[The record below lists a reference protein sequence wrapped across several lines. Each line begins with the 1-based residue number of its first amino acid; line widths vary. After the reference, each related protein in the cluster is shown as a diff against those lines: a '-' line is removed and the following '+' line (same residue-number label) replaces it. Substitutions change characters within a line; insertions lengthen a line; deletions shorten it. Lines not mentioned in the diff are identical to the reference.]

1 MEVSNVNQHEAYKTV
16 FREYPD
22 ILDVE
27 QMSKLLSV
35 SKKTAYRLLR
45 EGTVDCLKVGRE
57 YKIPK
62 VNIIKYLRIARE
74 A

>member
-1 MEVSNVNQHEAYKTV
+1 METV
-16 FREYPD
+16 IRQTYRLVFKEYPD

-27 QMSKLLSV
+27 QMSQLLKI

-45 EGTVDCLKVGRE
+45 TESINSIKVGRE

-62 VNIIKYLRIARE
+62 LNIIRYLRITGAT
-74 A
+74 

>member
-1 MEVSNVNQHEAYKTV
+1 METV
-16 FREYPD
+16 IRQTYRLVFKEYPD

-27 QMSKLLSV
+27 QMSQLLKI

-45 EGTVDCLKVGRE
+45 TGSISSIKVGRE

-62 VNIIKYLRIARE
+62 LNIIRYLRITGAP
-74 A
+74 